1 MQTEGKGKTQI
12 CRFAK
17 STERE
22 REREESARERE
33 KIVCRERER
42 EIVCCESGTNFF
54 VVVSIDLGC
63 LRREGG
69 REGAH
74 RLETRSERK
83 I

>member
-1 MQTEGKGKTQI
+1 MH
-12 CRFAK
+12 
-17 STERE
+17 RE
-22 REREESARERE
+22 REREERARER
-33 KIVCRERER
+33 KDCRERER

-63 LRREGG
+63 LQREGG